1 MNFLITG
8 TDTGVG
14 KTYVACGLIRALRKL
29 GRAAVGL
36 KPFCSGGWEDV
47 EAIMAANEQAVPL
60 HVVNFVSFQAPLAPY
75 AAAMVENRT
84 FDLVAAKASFAAIQS
99 QFSPILV
106 EGAGGLLVPIR
117 RDFDFSDL
125 AADWGLSL
133 IIVAAN
139 RLGVLNHCRLTV
151 EAAQRRRL
159 SIAAIVLNELD
170 DETDIA
176 RQTNPSILEDLLE
189 KPVKRLAYG
198 ATEFGVLLRELG
210 LVQVL

>member
-14 KTYVACGLIRALRKL
+14 KTYVGCGLISALRKS
-29 GRAAVGL
+29 GRRAIGL
-36 KPFCSGGWEDV
+36 KPFSSGCQDDV

-60 HVVNFVSFQAPLAPY
+60 HVVNFVSFRPPLAPY
-75 AAAMVENRT
+75 AAALMENRG
-84 FDLVAAKASFAAIQS
+84 FDLVAAKATFAAIQC

-106 EGAGGLLVPIR
+106 EGAGGLLVPIL
-117 RDFDFSDL
+117 RDYDFGDL
-125 AADWGLSL
+125 AAEWDLNL

-151 EAAQRRRL
+151 EVAQRRGL
-159 SIAAIVLNELD
+159 SISAVVLNELD
-170 DETDIA
+170 DETDAA

-198 ATEFGVLLRELG
+198 ATDFGAVIEQLG
-210 LVQVL
+210 V